1 MRPTFR
7 PASVLLLQRNVVV
20 AAYLLCA
27 AIVPCWSCSKCM
39 HNQFLA
45 VIPDDSNLTIDSVTV
60 HSAELESDA
69 GPVRPVRL
77 AAASTCCLLQ
87 QHQLLA
93 GRVRHEIRFK
103 KRSLHV
109 QNGLVEIFSW
119 ICNTSVPAF
128 IQRSAGRQQV
138 GATAAAMLL
147 AKWLAGSGCSCLCW
161 CWCFGCYSCWNC
173 CCCS

>member
-7 PASVLLLQRNVVV
+7 PASVLLLQRDVVV

-60 HSAELESDA
+60 HSAEPESDA

-87 QHQLLA
+87 QHQFLA
-93 GRVRHEIRFK
+93 GRVRPTRPGPSPYPYPVARAQVIR
-103 KRSLHV
+103 
-109 QNGLVEIFSW
+109 
-119 ICNTSVPAF
+119 
-128 IQRSAGRQQV
+128 
-138 GATAAAMLL
+138 
-147 AKWLAGSGCSCLCW
+147 
-161 CWCFGCYSCWNC
+161 
-173 CCCS
+173 